1 MENTVMMEQQNMEAQ
16 ATEAA
21 TQAGDA
27 QEGGYSAAELLGIDE
42 AYTVEH
48 AQPEQPAEPE
58 QAAQED
64 DAPRQG
70 DPQDK
75 VSAAFAE
82 QRRKIEARYRREY
95 EEKLAND
102 PMRSFGQ
109 RMVEQV
115 ARQHGVTLEQA
126 AAIAEESMYK
136 SIAEQEGVSPA
147 VARAIFG
154 GPMARPQQPVQQDN
168 SPEAFAARVRRDL
181 ETAELPEGFDFDA
194 SVQDIGFVEL
204 LTKYPVEAAA
214 RIYHSEKRAQQAP
227 KDMAERIKA
236 RQAIPQPMSPQ
247 QPVTPQVDFNTIPDE
262 EYIAL
267 RREMRERR
275 HR

>member
-1 MENTVMMEQQNMEAQ
+1 MEENTVMTEQAAGMDVTVAQ
-16 ATEAA
+16 AGEAA
-21 TQAGDA
+21 AVDA
-27 QEGGYSAAELLGIDE
+27 PQERTYSAAELLGIDE
-42 AYTVEH
+42 AETVDN
-48 AQPEQPAEPE
+48 AQPE
-58 QAAQED
+58 QAAQEV

-75 VSAAFAE
+75 VGAAFARE
-82 QRRKIEARYRREY
+82 RRRLENRYRREY
-95 EEKLAND
+95 EQKLASD

-109 RMVEQV
+109 RMIEQV

-136 SIAEQEGVSPA
+136 SIAEREGVSPA

-168 SPEAFAARVRRDL
+168 SPEAFAARVRQDL

>member
-1 MENTVMMEQQNMEAQ
+1 MEENTVMTEQAAGMEAQ
-16 ATEAA
+16 AAEAA
-21 TQAGDA
+21 HQAVDA
-27 QEGGYSAAELLGIDE
+27 PEGRTYSAAELLGIDE
-42 AYTVEH
+42 AEPVEA
-48 AQPEQPAEPE
+48 AQQPE
-58 QAAQED
+58 QAAQEV

-70 DPQDK
+70 DPQDR
-75 VSAAFAE
+75 VGAAFAAE
-82 QRRKIEARYRREY
+82 RRRIEARYRREY

-154 GPMARPQQPVQQDN
+154 GQMARPQPQQDN